1 MKSGLQVVGESSDVP
16 RRLATSGLQ
25 IMSISHERFN
35 EKGTLGSQRP
45 ERQRQ
50 PWLQVQRMKILP
62 LLNVEWNSTRVKFE
76 YLVTA
81 LQKCR
86 Q

>member
-25 IMSISHERFN
+25 IMSTSHERSN

-62 LLNVEWNSTRVKFE
+62 LLNVEWSSTIE
-76 YLVTA
+76 SSSSIL
-81 LQKCR
+81 
-86 Q
+86 